1 MNDTFDSDKKIFN
14 IDPVLIEIRRSM
26 DSEEIDSIVE
36 EAAAN
41 HNENGYEKWSDEEIE
56 RLKKEIKELGI
67 IDISD

>member
-1 MNDTFDSDKKIFN
+1 
-14 IDPVLIEIRRSM
+14 M

-41 HNENGYEKWSDEEIE
+41 HNENSSEKWSDEEIE

-67 IDISD
+67 IDISV

>member
-1 MNDTFDSDKKIFN
+1 
-14 IDPVLIEIRRSM
+14 M

-41 HNENGYEKWSDEEIE
+41 HNENGSEKWSDEEIE

-67 IDISD
+67 IDISV